1 MLPVFVPYRQYGATF
16 ADISCFHM
24 QMSATDKLQQH
35 PAVQQAQV
43 KAQYYLGQLDKEVR
57 CLFSILFSRGVARR
71 AREGAAVRPPDGG

>member
-1 MLPVFVPYRQYGATF
+1 
-16 ADISCFHM
+16 M

-57 CLFSILFSRGVARR
+57 TAFFGDVGYARR
-71 AREGAAVRPPDGG
+71 AA

>member
-1 MLPVFVPYRQYGATF
+1 
-16 ADISCFHM
+16 M

-57 CLFSILFSRGVARR
+57 TAAFGDVGYARR
-71 AREGAAVRPPDGG
+71 AA

>member
-57 CLFSILFSRGVARR
+57 TAVFGDVGYARR
-71 AREGAAVRPPDGG
+71 AA

>member
-1 MLPVFVPYRQYGATF
+1 
-16 ADISCFHM
+16 M

-57 CLFSILFSRGVARR
+57 TAVFGDVGHARR
-71 AREGAAVRPPDGG
+71 AA